1 MLMEAHLRRA
11 ALSWLPPRYDSLL
24 RQVEDDANADAP
36 YDMSAHRLM
45 PRRLTLH
52 V

>member
-1 MLMEAHLRRA
+1 MEAHLRRA

-36 YDMSAHRLM
+36 YDMSAHHAAAM
-45 PRRLTLH
+45 LTLH
-52 V
+52 P